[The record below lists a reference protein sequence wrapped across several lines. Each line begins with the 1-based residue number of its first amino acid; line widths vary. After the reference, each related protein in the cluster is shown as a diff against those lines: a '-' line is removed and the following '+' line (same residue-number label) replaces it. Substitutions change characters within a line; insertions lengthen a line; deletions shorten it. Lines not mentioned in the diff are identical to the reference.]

1 MSRSAI
7 AIIPARGGSKGLPG
21 KHLLDLGGKPLIAW
35 TIEAALNAASVERVV
50 VTSDDKP
57 ILDLANEMGAEV
69 LHRPAHLATDEV
81 RSEPVILHALEAS
94 KATQELTVL
103 LQPTSP
109 LRHSS
114 HVDEALALLTDD
126 VDGIISVTSLEHS
139 PWKCFYVDESG
150 CLRGVVSD
158 EAPFLPRQSLPEA
171 YRPNGAIYAVR
182 TRAFVENGALVGG
195 RTLPYFMPPRL
206 SVDIDRPDDLVRAEE
221 VLKQIGSETLPDK
234 WTRQD
239 AAPNS

>member
-35 TIEAALNAASVERVV
+35 TIEAALSATSVERVL
-50 VTSDDKP
+50 VTSDDSL
-57 ILDLANEMGAEV
+57 ILNLAREMGAEV
-69 LHRPAHLATDEV
+69 IHRPAHLATDTA
-81 RSEPVILHALEAS
+81 RSEPTLLHALQAS
-94 KATQELTVL
+94 KATQQVTVL

-109 LRHSS
+109 LRHGK
-114 HVDEALALLTDD
+114 HVDDALALLTDE
-126 VDGIISVTSLEHS
+126 VDGIISVTTLEHS

-150 CLRGVVSD
+150 CLRGIVSD

-182 TRAFVENGALVGG
+182 TRPFMENGALVGG
-195 RTLPYFMPPRL
+195 RTLPYFMPPHL
-206 SVDIDRPDDLVRAEE
+206 SVDIDRADDLAHAEE
-221 VLKQIGSETLPDK
+221 VLKQINAESMPGHYP
-234 WTRQD
+234 RQKS
-239 AAPNS
+239 APNS